1 MTIISDEEYKDLYSK
16 GIRFRDMYYDIV
28 RYIRNYTLSKICNPK
43 PEIVWHGHYSESD
56 LNYIRYV
63 KENYNENSTD
73 MLSITNIA
81 AAKRKIDNLRFL
93 LNTNSQ
99 VKFTFYISK
108 KRKLA
113 CEIIENELGLKNINP
128 DYRRKDHCFMITHEN
143 FEQMYTLLKLEGK
156 I

>member
-1 MTIISDEEYKDLYSK
+1 
-16 GIRFRDMYYDIV
+16 MYYDV
-28 RYIRNYTLSKICNPK
+28 VHYIRDYVLSKICNPK
-43 PEIVWHGHYSESD
+43 PEIVYYMYYSESELD
-56 LNYIRYV
+56 YIRYV
-63 KENYNENSTD
+63 KENYDESSTD

-81 AAKRKIDNLRFL
+81 AVKRLINNLRFL

-113 CEIIENELGLKNINP
+113 CEIIKNELGLKNINP
-128 DYRRKDHCFMITHEN
+128 DYRRKDHCFAITREE